1 MIIIA
6 VHLLSDCKCTG
17 YLFNS
22 KAIPK
27 NEGLKKKK
35 AQQNCWAF
43 MYMGGGDKT

>member
-22 KAIPK
+22 KANPK
-27 NEGLKKKK
+27 NEVKKKK
-35 AQQNCWAF
+35 AQQELLGFIGKWA
-43 MYMGGGDKT
+43 G